1 MMVTLDAKL
10 LDVASVLGMYVID
23 MDTETVKMAVMN
35 KIVVRSKLMKY
46 SKQVTIK
53 YVFNLRGYVFAYVCE
68 AC

>member
-1 MMVTLDAKL
+1 MMVTSNAKL
-10 LDVASVLGMYVID
+10 LDVASVLGMYVIS

-46 SKQVTIK
+46 SKQVIIK
-53 YVFNLRGYVFAYVCE
+53 YIFNLHGYVFAYVCE